1 MSRTYAAF
9 RGYPVPDEG
18 EMQAVADHLGV
29 LKELEDMPAPDEGE
43 IRDAAHLVR
52 PASRWAAFSVGNR
65 CWDFTLCSPVRRQIF
80 CYIKAGRIA
89 GRSSTRIVERMRS

>member
-29 LKELEDMPAPDEGE
+29 LKELEDMPAPDEDE
-43 IRDAAHLVR
+43 DRDAAHLVR
-52 PASRWAAFSVGNR
+52 PASRWAAFF
-65 CWDFTLCSPVRRQIF
+65 CWQRRGF
-80 CYIKAGRIA
+80 L
-89 GRSSTRIVERMRS
+89 